1 MCINIETCQYN
12 QTDGLKKS
20 VGQWQY
26 DLKDYLSC
34 YSEKMFIFAN
44 ESRRLVFRT
53 Y

>member
-26 DLKDYLSC
+26 NLKNNTDMEL
-34 YSEKMFIFAN
+34 
-44 ESRRLVFRT
+44 
-53 Y
+53 